1 MTQLENELDKAVIR
15 HDASFII
22 NQRYHAIIEHMRE
35 EARQYPAKL
44 DTMEQSLIQ
53 QQRELVEL
61 RKMLSD
67 AQTSRD
73 DGSSCMRW

>member
-1 MTQLENELDKAVIR
+1 
-15 HDASFII
+15 
-22 NQRYHAIIEHMRE
+22 MRE

-73 DGSSCMRW
+73 DGKHRLQQVRARV